1 MAATA
6 KKRFRP
12 FRLLLQICV
21 GLFIFSIVSV
31 AVHRFVPVP
40 FTFLM
45 FQRAFEGHGIDHRWV
60 PMEKISDHLK
70 VAVIAAEDAK
80 FCTHNGFD
88 LDAIEKA
95 QKNNARGRKVRG
107 GSTISQQTAKNAFL
121 WPQRSWVRKG
131 VEAYYTGLIELMW
144 PKERILEVYL
154 NSIEWGPGI
163 YGAESASRHWF
174 GKSASE
180 LTRSEAS
187 RLAAILPSPLKWKAA
202 NSGRY
207 VQRRSNAIVANS
219 RVVKNGSLAE
229 CVLN

>member
-1 MAATA
+1 
-6 KKRFRP
+6 
-12 FRLLLQICV
+12 
-21 GLFIFSIVSV
+21 
-31 AVHRFVPVP
+31 
-40 FTFLM
+40 
-45 FQRAFEGHGIDHRWV
+45 
-60 PMEKISDHLK
+60 
-70 VAVIAAEDAK
+70 
-80 FCTHNGFD
+80 FCSHQGFD

-180 LTRSEAS
+180 LSRSEAS

-207 VQRRSNAIVANS
+207 VKRRSNAIVANS
-219 RVVKNGSLAE
+219 RVVKNGSLAA